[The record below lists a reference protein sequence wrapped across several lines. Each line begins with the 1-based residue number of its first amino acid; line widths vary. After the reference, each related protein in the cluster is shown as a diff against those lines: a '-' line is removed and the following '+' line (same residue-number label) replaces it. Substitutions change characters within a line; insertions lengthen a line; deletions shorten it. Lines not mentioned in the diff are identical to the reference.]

1 VASAK
6 TLVTMLEHAREG
18 LQAVKVEAVKVEG
31 VKVLGVKVVPVKVFD
46 VLD

>member
-1 VASAK
+1 MASAK

-18 LQAVKVEAVKVEG
+18 LQAVKVEG